1 MSEIKKNAWVFLLWS
16 TIAGKISFFI
26 GAVIMSMV
34 YVHVGLFSF
43 MFPALAGGIGGLIL
57 GIFLNKYHEIG
68 KMTVVGM
75 TAVPIGYLSPI
86 YWRSAMD
93 LFWIRDEDLILFMG
107 LICGAIS
114 GAIIYGRKSIG
125 LFSVIG
131 GLITFLFGILVRLF
145 NSSHPIKRTL
155 ANLLDVFGSID
166 LNFLV
171 IITSFGLGIGLSIGL
186 YEMLRHKQTR

>member
-1 MSEIKKNAWVFLLWS
+1 
-16 TIAGKISFFI
+16 
-26 GAVIMSMV
+26 
-34 YVHVGLFSF
+34 
-43 MFPALAGGIGGLIL
+43 
-57 GIFLNKYHEIG
+57 
-68 KMTVVGM
+68 MTVVGM
-75 TAVPIGYLSPI
+75 TAVPIEYLSPI

-166 LNFLV
+166 LSFLV
-171 IITSFGLGIGLSIGL
+171 IITSFGTGIGLSIGL
-186 YEMLRHKQTR
+186 FRMRNQKST

>member
-1 MSEIKKNAWVFLLWS
+1 MSEIKKSAWVFLLWS

-26 GAVIMSMV
+26 GAVIVSMV
-34 YVHVGLFSF
+34 YVYVGLFSF

-75 TAVPIGYLSPI
+75 NAVPIGYLSPI

-93 LFWIRDEDLILFMG
+93 LFWIRDEYLIVFMG

-125 LFSVIG
+125 LFSVSG
-131 GLITFLFGILVRLF
+131 GLISFLFGKVVSLF
-145 NSSHPIKRTL
+145 NSGHPIKRSL

-166 LNFLV
+166 LSFLV
-171 IITSFGLGIGLSIGL
+171 IITSFGTGIGLSIGL
-186 YEMLRHKQTR
+186 FRMRNQKST